1 MVRAVGVMSN
11 DPDYTWHLRNLNN
24 FVNLSPRWPVSD
36 ATPCPAAAAAFRC
49 AQPPLGTSES
59 AGVQPHAC
67 ARQPAR
73 LRHAE
78 DRNRNRNAAV
88 IVGATL
94 HVATSRV
101 ARCTFRGSR
110 RAMGVACLCV
120 CAFVWCPTAAGSER
134 RGGGRLGDRLRAAGR
149 RPRRASL
156 PPSAMR
162 RAVARATRRATRR
175 ATDDGR
181 YAMARERALRFGQPI
196 RRGTDRQGLPRTGAN
211 LLGMPAD
218 YSPPSR

>member
-1 MVRAVGVMSN
+1 MSN

-24 FVNLSPRWPVSD
+24 FVNLSPRWPVSH
-36 ATPCPAAAAAFRC
+36 ATPRPAAAFRR
-49 AQPPLGTSES
+49 AQPPLCTRES

-101 ARCTFRGSR
+101 ARCTFPRLTARVGR
-110 RAMGVACLCV
+110 RVFVRLCV
-120 CAFVWCPTAAGSER
+120 CGVPLPQDRNAAAMVGSEI
-134 RGGGRLGDRLRAAGR
+134 GSVPQAVGHGA
-149 RPRRASL
+149 
-156 PPSAMR
+156 PPSLGNATCSR
-162 RAVARATRRATRR
+162 SCNAARNAQQT
-175 ATDDGR
+175 TDDTQWR
-181 YAMARERALRFGQPI
+181 ARERCDLVSRAAVRQTGTAQDRCEPAWHACRLQPA
-196 RRGTDRQGLPRTGAN
+196 QQVRT
-211 LLGMPAD
+211 
-218 YSPPSR
+218 

>member
-1 MVRAVGVMSN
+1 MSN

-24 FVNLSPRWPVSD
+24 FVNLSPRWPVSH
-36 ATPCPAAAAAFRC
+36 AMPRPAAAFRR
-49 AQPPLGTSES
+49 AQPPLGTRES

-94 HVATSRV
+94 HVATSCV
-101 ARCTFRGSR
+101 ARCALHVSAAHGARWASR
-110 RAMGVACLCV
+110 V

-134 RGGGRLGDRLRAAGR
+134 RGDGRLGDRLGAAGR

-156 PPSAMR
+156 PRQCDVQSLVQRGAQR
-162 RAVARATRRATRR
+162 GAQR

-181 YAMARERALRFGQPI
+181 YAMARERALRFGQPS
-196 RRGTDRQGLPRTGAN
+196 RRATDWDCPGQVRTCLACLPTTARPAGTYVGR
-211 LLGMPAD
+211 
-218 YSPPSR
+218 